1 MRQWLE
7 LLAIRDFRNLWIS
20 NSLVQVA
27 QAAFPIA
34 IAVVIIDAGGSA
46 AKLGGILAARI
57 AASTIFGLFGG
68 VWADRAKRKFVM
80 IAADSFRGIAIFSI
94 AFLPAAQTPT
104 WLYAAIVFLIGIGD
118 SLGGPANNAIL
129 PTIIDE
135 EKLQHANVLRGITY
149 RVSMI
154 LGPVVGGI
162 LVALLQAQH
171 AFLIIGSMYVIGTAL
186 LVKIQEPP
194 FERSGEKPTFIADL
208 REGLKTVWEMP
219 WVAALIAM
227 ASVQLIFFL
236 AIESVLMPVITK
248 REFQTN
254 SVMALALAAFAVGG
268 SISSLLALK
277 MKPKNP
283 GRVAVLVWGLLVVGF
298 VSLAYPINR
307 EFLIASFFIAGFSI
321 GPWDAFWP
329 SAIQRE
335 VPMEKQGRVFAIDQM
350 GSLGLSPVGMAL
362 VGPITMFTGERNFIL
377 FSIAFHLF
385 ICAITLL
392 VPGVAKLKNPDSAK
406 SEQV

>member
-1 MRQWLE
+1 MRQWLD

-20 NSLVQVA
+20 NTLVQVA

-68 VWADRAKRKFVM
+68 VWADRAKRKFAM
-80 IAADSFRGIAIFSI
+80 ISADSFRGILIFSI
-94 AFLPAAQTPT
+94 AFLPAATTPT
-104 WLYAAIVFLIGIGD
+104 WIYAVIVFLIGIGD

-129 PTIIDE
+129 PTIIND

-154 LGPVVGGI
+154 LGPVIGGI
-162 LVALLQAQH
+162 LVALLVAQH
-171 AFLIIGSMYVIGTAL
+171 AFLVIGAMYVIGTL
-186 LVKIQEPP
+186 LLLSINEPP
-194 FERSGEKPTFIADL
+194 FERAGTRPTFLADL
-208 REGLKTVWEMP
+208 QEGLKTVWEMP

-236 AIESVLMPVITK
+236 AIESVLLPVITK

-268 SISSLLALK
+268 SISSLVALK

-298 VSLAYPINR
+298 ISLAFPINK
-307 EFLIASFFIAGFSI
+307 EFVIAAFFIAGFSI

-350 GSLGLSPVGMAL
+350 GSLGLAPVGMAL
-362 VGPITMFTGERNFIL
+362 VGPVTSITGERNFIQPL
-377 FSIAFHLF
+377 QAEE
-385 ICAITLL
+385 LL
-392 VPGVAKLKNPDSAK
+392 RF
-406 SEQV
+406 

>member
-1 MRQWLE
+1 MRQWLD

-20 NSLVQVA
+20 NTLVQVA

-68 VWADRAKRKFVM
+68 VWADRVKRKFVM
-80 IAADSFRGIAIFSI
+80 ISADSFRGILIFSI
-94 AFLPAAQTPT
+94 AFLPAATTPT
-104 WLYAAIVFLIGIGD
+104 LIYAVIVFLIGIGD

-129 PTIIDE
+129 PTIIDD

-154 LGPVVGGI
+154 LGPVIGGI
-162 LVALLQAQH
+162 LVALLVAQH
-171 AFLIIGSMYVIGTAL
+171 AFLVIGAMYVIGTL
-186 LVKIQEPP
+186 LLLSINEPP
-194 FERSGEKPTFIADL
+194 FERAGTRPTFLADL
-208 REGLKTVWEMP
+208 QEGLKTVWEMP

-236 AIESVLMPVITK
+236 AIESVLLPVITK

-268 SISSLLALK
+268 SISSLVALK

-298 VSLAYPINR
+298 ISLAFPINK
-307 EFLIASFFIAGFSI
+307 EFVIAAFFIA
-321 GPWDAFWP
+321 
-329 SAIQRE
+329 
-335 VPMEKQGRVFAIDQM
+335 V
-350 GSLGLSPVGMAL
+350 L
-362 VGPITMFTGERNFIL
+362 V
-377 FSIAFHLF
+377 
-385 ICAITLL
+385 L
-392 VPGVAKLKNPDSAK
+392 VPLGVVLSSVFSQTNGVWQHLVHTVLGELLLKIGRAH
-406 SEQV
+406 V